1 MKLIKRLISLLAIG
15 IMYCG
20 LPFIMG
26 GFWLEEWSQ
35 GEPEKQCYDCGEIY
49 PISQLLATSL
59 WYQGEEHPV
68 YYCYKCGKLP

>member
-1 MKLIKRLISLLAIG
+1 
-15 IMYCG
+15 
-20 LPFIMG
+20 MG

>member
-1 MKLIKRLISLLAIG
+1 
-15 IMYCG
+15 
-20 LPFIMG
+20 MG

-35 GEPEKQCYDCGEIY
+35 GEPEKQCYGCGEIY

-68 YYCYKCGKLP
+68 YYCYKCGKLPDMVWKFTGHVCSTTRIPVEITR